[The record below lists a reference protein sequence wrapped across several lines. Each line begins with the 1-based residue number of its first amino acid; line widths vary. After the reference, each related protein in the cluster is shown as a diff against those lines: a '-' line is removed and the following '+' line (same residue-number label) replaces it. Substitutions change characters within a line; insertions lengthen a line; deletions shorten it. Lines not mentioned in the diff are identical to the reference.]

1 MKVLLLVL
9 WLLFSVLFFWATV
22 LVLVL
27 ANQVGELFL
36 SLSDWWKS
44 TGMNLSGLAGG
55 IVSLCALFISLYN
68 VVVTRAHQRLS
79 MRPVVNI
86 DTDISPASDRYSL
99 CFHNCGPGL
108 AIVETWRLSIDGVP
122 CDLSVET
129 SRSLTNKIGYHGYID
144 FNLFYPGDA
153 IQSGNRVEFIGTDA
167 EGDSEYNREGFKSA
181 LSRLSLHMTY
191 QSVYNET
198 WTKCY
203 RGDVEWRCDQAKA
216 NGKSAGVG
224 YADQSKGSGRV

>member
-1 MKVLLLVL
+1 MKSLLLVL
-9 WLLFSVLFFWATV
+9 WLLFSVLFFWATL

-27 ANQVGELFL
+27 ANQVGGVFL

-55 IVSLCALFISLYN
+55 IVSLCALFISIYN

-86 DTDISPASDRYSL
+86 DTDISPNSGRYAL

-108 AIVETWRLSIDGVP
+108 AIIETWKLSIDGVL
-122 CDLSVET
+122 CDLSVEG
-129 SRSLTNKIGYHGYID
+129 SGELTKKIGYHGYID

-153 IQSGNRVEFIGTDA
+153 IQSGHRVEFIGTNT
-167 EGDSEYNREGFKSA
+167 EGNSAYNREGFKSA
-181 LSRLSLHMTY
+181 LSRLNLHMTY

-216 NGKSAGVG
+216 NGKSDGVG
-224 YADQSKGSGRV
+224 YADQAKKSGLV